1 MSVDAREAQNPTIV
15 GAVRETWRAAKVGL
29 LVLLGVAAVIA
40 VFRYVDEGSESGGY
54 RVYALFEDAQG
65 LIPKSRVVIAGI
77 PVGSI
82 DRISL
87 EGNKARVDILVDD
100 TVPLHEDARVAMRT
114 ESLLGE
120 KVLVLNPGDATLP
133 RLEEGDRIQVVRESV
148 GTDQIMET
156 VSEISQDIRAVTR
169 QLERSFG
176 NDEAGNRMG
185 SALED
190 LSEALAAVNRTI
202 QANEAVV
209 TRTLADIEQTTSAGG
224 PRLVAAL
231 ENLEQITSDVRGVIS
246 NRRPELDNAV
256 GEVDDTVSSIRRAS
270 EQLEEVLA
278 DVRAVTDRTAR
289 GEGSLGRLTSDETLI
304 DEIEG
309 TAEGLNNLVGGFA
322 RLQTIVELRSEYN
335 FLANT
340 LKTYFSLRL
349 EPREDRYFLIQL
361 VDDPRGDISVT
372 ETQVTR
378 SGSPDPGE
386 YVERRVVRGDA
397 LRFTIQLAKRISFA
411 TFRFGIME
419 STGGLGL
426 DLHIWNDRLE
436 INSDVFAFGVQT
448 LPRVRA
454 RLAFEIVNRLWVTAG
469 IDDALN
475 ESFDFFLG
483 LQLRFNDQDL
493 RSLLPFLG
501 GALSGAAGG

>member
-1 MSVDAREAQNPTIV
+1 M
-15 GAVRETWRAAKVGL
+15 RETWQAAKVGL
-29 LVLLGVAAVIA
+29 LVLLGVASVIA
-40 VFRYVDEGSESGGY
+40 VFRFVDEGADTEGY
-54 RVYALFEDAQG
+54 RVYALFDDAQG
-65 LIPKSRVVIAGI
+65 LIAKSRVVIAGI
-77 PVGSI
+77 PVGNI
-82 DRISL
+82 ERISL
-87 EGNKARVDILVDD
+87 DGDKARVDILVEEDV
-100 TVPLHEDARVAMRT
+100 TLHEDARVAMRT

-120 KVLVLNPGDATLP
+120 KVLVLHPGDGSLP
-133 RLEEGDRIQVVRESV
+133 RLGEGDRIRVVSESV
-148 GTDQIMET
+148 GTNEIMET
-156 VSEISQDIRAVTR
+156 VAEISENVRAVTR

-176 NDEAGNRMG
+176 NDEAGNRME
-185 SALED
+185 SALEN
-190 LSEALAAVNRTI
+190 LSEALEAVNRTI

-209 TRTLADIEQTTSAGG
+209 GRTLANIEETTQAGG

-231 ENLEQITSDVRGVIS
+231 ANLEQITSDVRGVIS
-246 NRRPELDNAV
+246 DHRPELDTAV
-256 GEVDDTVSSIRRAS
+256 GEVDDTVTSIRRAS

-289 GEGSLGRLTSDETLI
+289 GEGTLGRLTSDEMLI
-304 DEIEG
+304 DEVEG

-426 DLHIWNDRLE
+426 DLHVWDDRLE
-436 INSDVFAFGVQT
+436 LNTDIFAFGVQT
-448 LPRVRA
+448 LPRIRA